1 MTYSIQFFFYTA
13 CNFDF
18 ESGIVGWKKTGTVF
32 DNQPTFGDNPSA
44 RGRGQPS
51 NHQGD
56 WWIGGAEHRP
66 CKHMEAG
73 KLQRDTPQGTLTSA
87 SFRID
92 GPNISFLIG
101 GGCNAT
107 VVRAELIVNY
117 QVKIKTR
124 CQPSF
129 GNVVTK
135 LVWKSRFQNEIVE
148 YRFQT

>member
-1 MTYSIQFFFYTA
+1 
-13 CNFDF
+13 
-18 ESGIVGWKKTGTVF
+18 
-32 DNQPTFGDNPSA
+32 
-44 RGRGQPS
+44 
-51 NHQGD
+51 
-56 WWIGGAEHRP
+56 
-66 CKHMEAG
+66 MEAG

-107 VVRAELIVNY
+107 VVRAELIVND

-135 LVWKSRFQNEIVE
+135 LVWKSRFQTEIVK